1 MIVNNQTVAD
11 TTFTIEEFIAS
22 KDSDEI
28 TNDKFTIA
36 KYMSGIE
43 LPITNL
49 LYDYEEEL
57 NSMAVKVK
65 LTDLEMIKY
74 KYKPSLFAYDV
85 YGSVETE
92 FLILMMNNIIDPKDF
107 DFNPI
112 RVVPKSKLVAL
123 LGRISSINE
132 TYLYNVNSRKREDIK
147 NSVGNVVWSE

>member
-57 NSMAVKVK
+57 N
-65 LTDLEMIKY
+65 
-74 KYKPSLFAYDV
+74 
-85 YGSVETE
+85 GC
-92 FLILMMNNIIDPKDF
+92 
-107 DFNPI
+107 
-112 RVVPKSKLVAL
+112 
-123 LGRISSINE
+123 
-132 TYLYNVNSRKREDIK
+132 
-147 NSVGNVVWSE
+147 